1 MSIVLE
7 LEKQGFEFKFIG
19 GKILTK
25 PALPPAL
32 KEHKDE
38 ILSYFQER
46 ETIRQAIIRLKLGET
61 DAIRLYSKDCKGEF
75 LITRD
80 ESTLARLEGVMSID
94 IPTFTLKE
102 LRELLGA
109 DKETVKCVYQ
119 VKHAFEGSSVV
130 PPKKK
135 KLGKKITVAVTEV
148 IENE

>member
-25 PALPPAL
+25 PALPPEI
-32 KEHKDE
+32 KERRDE
-38 ILSYFQER
+38 ILSYFRER
-46 ETIRQAIIRLKLGET
+46 EALRQALIRLQLGET
-61 DAIRLYSKDCKGEF
+61 DAIRLYSETRKDEF
-75 LITRD
+75 LITKD
-80 ESTLARLEGVMSID
+80 KDTLLKLEGVMSID

-102 LRELLGA
+102 LKELLGA

-135 KLGKKITVAVTEV
+135 KLEKKRTVAVTEV